1 MYSTLLFYDKKIKD
15 MERIINSVLLVDDDE
30 ATNVY
35 NTVMIEDTGITDN
48 ILAARSVT
56 EALNILNN
64 AKENIDTLPE
74 LILLDI
80 NMPIMNGWYLL
91 EELKHF
97 EPEVLSRLNIVMLSA
112 SDNPNDIKKIDK
124 YPFVIDYL
132 SKPLSEDKIQ
142 KLIGKYRSNA
152 GRSTN
157 VR

>member
-1 MYSTLLFYDKKIKD
+1 

-30 ATNVY
+30 ATNIY
-35 NTVMIEDTGITDN
+35 NTVTIEDTGITDK

-64 AKENIDTLPE
+64 AKEDIDTLPE

-91 EELKHF
+91 EELKQF
-97 EPEVLSRLNIVMLSA
+97 EPKILSKLNIVMLSA
-112 SDNPNDIKKIDK
+112 SDNPNDIEKIDK

-142 KLIGKYRSNA
+142 KLISKYRSNA

>member
-1 MYSTLLFYDKKIKD
+1 
-15 MERIINSVLLVDDDE
+15 MERIFNSVLLVDDDE

-35 NTVMIEDTGITDN
+35 NTIKIEDIGVADKI
-48 ILAARSVT
+48 IAAKSVT

-64 AKENIDTLPE
+64 AKEDINTIPE

-112 SDNPNDIKKIDK
+112 SDNPNDIKKIDD

-132 SKPLSEDKIQ
+132 SKPLSDDKIQ
-142 KLIGKYRSNA
+142 KLISKHGSNA
-152 GRSTN
+152 GWSTN

>member
-1 MYSTLLFYDKKIKD
+1 

-91 EELKHF
+91 EELKQF

-112 SDNPNDIKKIDK
+112 SDNPNDIKKIDQ

-142 KLIGKYRSNA
+142 KLISKYRSNA

-157 VR
+157 VG

>member
-1 MYSTLLFYDKKIKD
+1 

-30 ATNVY
+30 ATNIY
-35 NTVMIEDTGITDN
+35 NTVMIEDTGITDK

-64 AKENIDTLPE
+64 AKEDIDTLPE

-80 NMPIMNGWYLL
+80 NIPIMNGWYLL
-91 EELKHF
+91 EELKQF

-142 KLIGKYRSNA
+142 KLISKYRSNA

-157 VR
+157 VH